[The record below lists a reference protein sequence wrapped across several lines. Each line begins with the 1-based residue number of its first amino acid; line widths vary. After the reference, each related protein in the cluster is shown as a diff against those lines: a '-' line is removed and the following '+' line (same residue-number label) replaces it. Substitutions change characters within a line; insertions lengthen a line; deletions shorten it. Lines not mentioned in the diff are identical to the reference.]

1 MKTCYEK
8 LSGINF
14 NYSYRLHLVLPEFTR
29 QKCHLSGSAR
39 SKNPDQ
45 IKIILISFQFIH
57 DIQRRKNPHVIHRD
71 LVSWVAR
78 NQELG
83 VRNYVFE
90 KFPIS
95 FALFF
100 DETNI
105 VKLGIDHAVCE
116 EIAATDG

>member
-1 MKTCYEK
+1 MIY
-8 LSGINF
+8 
-14 NYSYRLHLVLPEFTR
+14 
-29 QKCHLSGSAR
+29 
-39 SKNPDQ
+39 
-45 IKIILISFQFIH
+45 
-57 DIQRRKNPHVIHRD
+57 RD

-78 NQELG
+78 NQELDL
-83 VRNYVFE
+83 RNYVFL

-100 DETNI
+100 DENNI

>member
-1 MKTCYEK
+1 MIC
-8 LSGINF
+8 
-14 NYSYRLHLVLPEFTR
+14 
-29 QKCHLSGSAR
+29 
-39 SKNPDQ
+39 
-45 IKIILISFQFIH
+45 
-57 DIQRRKNPHVIHRD
+57 RD

-78 NQELG
+78 NQELAL
-83 VRNYVFE
+83 RNYVFK

-100 DETNI
+100 DEDNI